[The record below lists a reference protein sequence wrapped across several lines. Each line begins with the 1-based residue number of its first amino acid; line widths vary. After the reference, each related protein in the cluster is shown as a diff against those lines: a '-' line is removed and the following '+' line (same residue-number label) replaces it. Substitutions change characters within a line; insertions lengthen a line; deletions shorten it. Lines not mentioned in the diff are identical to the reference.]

1 MNKISFDEFKSE
13 VVERVLEFLPE
24 SFVGSD
30 VSLNIVTK
38 PNGIKLTGLSIRKD
52 GSNIAPNIYLEE
64 FYSQLEAG
72 DNIGVVLR
80 RIADLRMTQDVED
93 IDFEMFLDFENCKDK
108 IMPRLYGV
116 ELNNSMIEERVYT
129 KIGDFIILYV
139 LELGEN
145 GRGRMCIPI
154 NYQLLNTWNIKVEE
168 IHKIALDNQ
177 HIRDDGVVRTMS
189 EMMKDMVYPGLLEE
203 MEVDEDKAYDLIDE
217 MFDIPDDRMMYVISN
232 KSGTNGASIILD
244 EEFMES
250 VYKKIGKDFYI
261 LPSSIHEVLAVA
273 DDGYMDAKDMQMMV
287 YEINRSQ
294 VSVEDRLSDHI
305 YKYTKE
311 TGLVRAV

>member
-13 VVERVLEFLPE
+13 VVEKVLEFLPE
-24 SFVGSD
+24 SFKGSE

-38 PNGIKLTGLSIRKD
+38 PNGIKFTDLTIRKE
-52 GSNIAPNIYLEE
+52 GSNVAPSIYLEE
-64 FYSQLEAG
+64 FYSQVEAG

-80 RIADLRMTQDVED
+80 RIADLRMTQDVENV
-93 IDFEMFLDFENCKDK
+93 DFKSFLDFECCKDK
-108 IMPRLYGV
+108 IMPRLYGA
-116 ELNNSMIEERVYT
+116 ELNNNITEERTYT
-129 KIGDFIILYV
+129 RIGDFIVLYV
-139 LELGEN
+139 LELVEN
-145 GRGRMCIPI
+145 ERGRMCIPI
-154 NYQLLNTWNIKVEE
+154 NNRLLNLWNIKVEE

-177 HIRDDGVVRTMS
+177 HKKGDGVVRTMS

-250 VYKKIGKDFYI
+250 VYKRIGKDFYI